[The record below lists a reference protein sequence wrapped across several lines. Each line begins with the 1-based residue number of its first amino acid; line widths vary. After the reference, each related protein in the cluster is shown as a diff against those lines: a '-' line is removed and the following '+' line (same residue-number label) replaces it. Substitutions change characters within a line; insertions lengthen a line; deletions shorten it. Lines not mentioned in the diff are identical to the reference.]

1 VRAAWRAINIFIK
14 KGEFIMPE
22 DSNDELT
29 TGQDNTST
37 QSNESKHGKIIDIIT
52 KIGNYLKIPLMKL
65 LNCTAF
71 FIIVY
76 LIAWITNAIYNNIH
90 FDLESLR
97 NFYIMVIGREATVH
111 GINSIYN
118 SDKGQMPE
126 QKSTLPTNRGK

>member
-1 VRAAWRAINIFIK
+1 
-14 KGEFIMPE
+14 MPE